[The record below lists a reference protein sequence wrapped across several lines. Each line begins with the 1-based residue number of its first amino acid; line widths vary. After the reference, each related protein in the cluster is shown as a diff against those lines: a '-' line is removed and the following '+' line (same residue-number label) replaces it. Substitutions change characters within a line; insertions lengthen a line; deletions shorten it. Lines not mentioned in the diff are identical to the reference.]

1 MVECQSLALLV
12 ESWPQR
18 RGRGRGGRRD
28 QESNGSSLDFRNQST
43 SQSIPESSSS
53 RSQFILVMADG
64 KVAKMNIVVNVKV
77 IV

>member
-18 RGRGRGGRRD
+18 RGRGRGGD

-53 RSQFILVMADG
+53 RSQFILVLADG